1 MGKLS
6 ATVFE
11 TDTVQP
17 NEEFAF
23 TVDFF
28 SRLITGELIST
39 VAVSIFSKD
48 GTDVTGTVRNGAGVI
63 QTGRSTSSEILV
75 NVHGLVDGE
84 RYNVQI
90 LATTS
95 AGTPQVLEGD
105 VYIPVKKIAKTA

>member
-17 NEEFAF
+17 AEEFAF
-23 TVDFF
+23 TTDFF
-28 SRLITGELIST
+28 ARLITGEIISS
-39 VAVSIFSKD
+39 VVVSVFSKD
-48 GTDVTGTVRNGAGVI
+48 GTDVTGTIRNGPGVI
-63 QTGRSTSSEILV
+63 QDGRSTSSEILV
-75 NVHGLVDGE
+75 NVHSLVDGE

-95 AGTPQVLEGD
+95 AGTPQVLESD
-105 VYIPVKKIAKTA
+105 VYVPVKKIAKTA